1 MEPTQI
7 FVFLLTLYKKLFSCI
22 GKAFL
27 TVFAALGMILS
38 QLFRFCRNS
47 LFQFLNNGFPQK
59 SFPQSHILSLVL
71 VSFFFLNLAI
81 SLSMRLLQ
89 NGSCRGFGDF
99 LILIF
104 SETTVAAPLIIF
116 LKSFISFKVI
126 LGIVLLTSSFSC
138 FSRNA
143 SPDRTDGTGSFFGFS
158 SNPFSHF
165 VISLSVWI
173 SNTPF
178 LSQLWTF

>member
-1 MEPTQI
+1 
-7 FVFLLTLYKKLFSCI
+7 
-22 GKAFL
+22 
-27 TVFAALGMILS
+27 MILS

-59 SFPQSHILSLVL
+59 SFPQSNILSLVL
-71 VSFFFLNLAI
+71 LSFFPLNIAI

-89 NGSCRGFGDF
+89 NGSCRGFADF

-104 SETTVAAPLIIF
+104 SEAIVAAPLIVF
-116 LKSFISFKVI
+116 LKSFMSFKVI
-126 LGIVLLTSSFSC
+126 LDIVLLTSSFYC

-165 VISLSVWI
+165 VISLSLTLI
-173 SNTPF
+173 TPF